1 MMRMPLSE
9 AASAL
14 LRALLRRAG
23 VSRDR
28 ILLSEF
34 RSIEWQSLT
43 FIGERHHIELRV
55 PGPEADAIVRRMT
68 GDLENVEFG
77 IPGHVVADIL
87 VAGPIKRD
95 ADGSI
100 SVELEALTIA
110 D

>member
-14 LRALLRRAG
+14 LRALLARAG

-34 RSIEWQSLT
+34 RSTDWQSLT
-43 FIGERHHIELRV
+43 FIGERHHIHLRI
-55 PGPEADAIVRRMT
+55 PGPGADAIVRRMT
-68 GDLENVEFG
+68 ANLEDVEFA
-77 IPGHVVADIL
+77 IPGHVVADIVL
-87 VAGPIKRD
+87 AAPTRCDG
-95 ADGSI
+95 DGSI